1 MKRIF
6 TLILS
11 LGLASMVVAQI
22 PPKGEKKGK
31 KNRNGERQGGKR
43 GGPNGGKRG
52 GQPNA
57 VQANPAPANAAPQN
71 AVQSDN
77 QQGNV
82 GQDNDGQRNRR
93 GGNRRGRDRDQ
104 TNRNLKNAASLLNAV
119 LAPANADVE
128 VRRDR
133 GRGRGRGRQSG
144 NRNRNITRRGPSEFS
159 WSFSEARRRHHRGDR
174 RNRSY
179 YRDNYNRFALFAGGY
194 YYFDR
199 GYWYPAYGYDS
210 AYSNYQFDE
219 PIYGYN
225 NLEPGRVIINV
236 QKELREQGYYDS
248 SIDGLIGPATRS
260 ALGEYQ
266 RDIGLEVTRSI
277 DGPTLAAL
285 GLT

>member
-1 MKRIF
+1 MKRIL

-11 LGLASMVVAQI
+11 LGLASMVTAQI
-22 PPKGEKKGK
+22 PPKEEKKGK
-31 KNRNGERQGGKR
+31 KNRNGERQR
-43 GGPNGGKRG
+43 GQWKGSNGGKRG
-52 GQPNA
+52 GGQPNA
-57 VQANPAPANAAPQN
+57 VRRNSTQT
-71 AVQSDN
+71 
-77 QQGNV
+77 NV
-82 GQDNDGQRNRR
+82 GQRNSQQRKFGRNNDGQ
-93 GGNRRGRDRDQ
+93 GNRRGDNRRGRNRDR
-104 TNRNLKNAASLLNAV
+104 TNRNLESAASLLNAV
-119 LAPANADVE
+119 LSPQSADVE

-133 GRGRGRGRQSG
+133 GRGRRSG
-144 NRNRNITRRGPSEFS
+144 KRNRNISRRGPSEFS
-159 WSFSEARRRHHRGDR
+159 WSFREARRRHHRGDR

-179 YRDNYNRFALFAGGY
+179 YRSNFNRFALFAGGY

-219 PIYGYN
+219 PIYGYGG
-225 NLEPGRVIINV
+225 LEPGRVIINV

-248 SIDGLIGPATRS
+248 TIDGLIGPATRS

-266 RDIGLEVTRSI
+266 RDVGIEETRSI